1 MIFVTFT
8 RLTYIARASPWFS
21 SRLTYIGRGIFNKT
35 LQQNNPKIQSIHHF
49 KTFYYGKWKKKK
61 YMYIRKKF
69 WNRRMDWIL
78 GFLPFTSTRYTQNTG
93 FQRTFV
99 IFDPSKFSKITHFD
113 PSRGRKLY
121 FGHFRSIKCL
131 SQARKKVKSRD
142 FRGFYMTSL
151 ISRQSAVGEITYISG
166 IVYDFDW
173 FERALGRFAPVTAAN
188 PLSFWSQIDIPN
200 PLYLFK
206 LERDRRIDPQ
216 KPYPQKS
223 DHR

>member
-1 MIFVTFT
+1 MGSLRSSHGRACKPHTHHREDQNETNFSTSSLSDVVKKSFHRRLIGADRRMIGDFPTFPWFSSH
-8 RLTYIARASPWFS
+8 TYIARASPWFS
-21 SRLTYIGRGIFNKT
+21 SRFTRLTYIGRGIFNKT

-166 IVYDFDW
+166 IV
-173 FERALGRFAPVTAAN
+173 
-188 PLSFWSQIDIPN
+188 
-200 PLYLFK
+200 
-206 LERDRRIDPQ
+206 
-216 KPYPQKS
+216 
-223 DHR
+223 